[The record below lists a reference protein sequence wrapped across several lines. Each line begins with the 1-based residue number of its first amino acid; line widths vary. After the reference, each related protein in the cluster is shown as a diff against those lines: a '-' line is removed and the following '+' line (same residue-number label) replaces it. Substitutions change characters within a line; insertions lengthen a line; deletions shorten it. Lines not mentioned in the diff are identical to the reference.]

1 MIANHTLPD
10 FDSSLSVTLKVDKK
24 DLEQKYQNRVY
35 YYASFFDKVFIVLLV
50 FILFQN
56 PLKYIDITF
65 DSVVHSRR

>member
-35 YYASFFDKVFIVLLV
+35 YWASFFDKV

-56 PLKYIDITF
+56 PLKYIDIIF

>member
-1 MIANHTLPD
+1 MANHTLPD
-10 FDSSLSVTLKVDKK
+10 FDSLSVSLKVDKK

-35 YYASFFDKVFIVLLV
+35 YWASFFDKV

-56 PLKYIDITF
+56 PLKYIDIVDIIF

>member
-56 PLKYIDITF
+56 PLKYIDIIF